1 MFVIQGVSY
10 SLATLTLP
18 SLQPSA
24 SSAARA
30 LRSIEVKSTR
40 HILSLASI
48 SSLSLLTSYWLAPP
62 RGKHPYLLWVALMS
76 FISGQGLEGWFNGF
90 TRFPRMVKDKV
101 GKFGGKKASEK
112 GGNGNGSG
120 DEWDLVV
127 EGEAVNGESVE
138 NEMARERRVQALR
151 SSIAGI
157 GFTMGVIGI
166 WGDGA

>member
-1 MFVIQGVSY
+1 
-10 SLATLTLP
+10 
-18 SLQPSA
+18 
-24 SSAARA
+24 
-30 LRSIEVKSTR
+30 
-40 HILSLASI
+40 
-48 SSLSLLTSYWLAPP
+48 
-62 RGKHPYLLWVALMS
+62 MS